1 MLVLLLSLT
10 VAAASPPPLR
20 LADLLEQARRNP
32 EIAAARSRQAAAAT
46 VASQVHALPDPMA
59 SISYTNESLNE
70 FTLGDSVDSFL
81 TLSWEQE
88 LPPRGRRRLASDAA
102 MREAEAV
109 ARTVTQRESE
119 ILSEVKQAYADLYRL
134 DRTSATLGESRQLLV
149 SLLETARVRYE
160 TGEGVL
166 QNVLK
171 AQTEIARLDA
181 DLGRAT
187 QERAAVEASLKA
199 LLGDMS
205 PEPLGPAV
213 ELPVADP
220 SIDTA
225 RLEQEALAR
234 SPDVLRAQAVSV
246 AGEARL
252 EAARGELKS
261 GFSYGA
267 AYSYRGDLD
276 PMVMGMFG
284 MRLPLYRKT
293 KQAQGVVQ
301 ASAERDAA
309 GQELAAARLRVVAEV
324 RALAARAD
332 RAAAL
337 AGIYEQSIIPQAQS
351 SFESARAAYGVG
363 RVDFLTLLND
373 FTALLQYELTFE
385 QQRAERV
392 SALAG
397 LERLTTLPLLH
408 DPEQEAPA
416 SESAP

>member
-1 MLVLLLSLT
+1 
-10 VAAASPPPLR
+10 
-20 LADLLEQARRNP
+20 
-32 EIAAARSRQAAAAT
+32 
-46 VASQVHALPDPMA
+46 
-59 SISYTNESLNE
+59 
-70 FTLGDSVDSFL
+70 
-81 TLSWEQE
+81 
-88 LPPRGRRRLASDAA
+88 
-102 MREAEAV
+102 
-109 ARTVTQRESE
+109 
-119 ILSEVKQAYADLYRL
+119 
-134 DRTSATLGESRQLLV
+134 
-149 SLLETARVRYE
+149 
-160 TGEGVL
+160 
-166 QNVLK
+166 
-171 AQTEIARLDA
+171 
-181 DLGRAT
+181 
-187 QERAAVEASLKA
+187 
-199 LLGDMS
+199 
-205 PEPLGPAV
+205 
-213 ELPVADP
+213 
-220 SIDTA
+220 
-225 RLEQEALAR
+225 
-234 SPDVLRAQAVSV
+234 
-246 AGEARL
+246 
-252 EAARGELKS
+252 
-261 GFSYGA
+261 
-267 AYSYRGDLD
+267 
-276 PMVMGMFG
+276 MGMFG